1 MASQH
6 EFSQWLCG
14 IHNKVNVRLNKATF
28 PCADVDSHY
37 DCGCEVGGGSAATE
51 ETAASEDPADKPIRP
66 SSTPGQK
73 ELPGR
78 STSNN
83 EQHVGA

>member
-6 EFSQWLCG
+6 EFSQWLCN

-28 PCADVDSHY
+28 PCTNVDSHY
-37 DCGCEVGGGSAATE
+37 DCGCEVGGGATTE
-51 ETAASEDPADKPIRP
+51 ETTAAEDHADKPIRP

-78 STSNN
+78 AVGA
-83 EQHVGA
+83 EQHPGA